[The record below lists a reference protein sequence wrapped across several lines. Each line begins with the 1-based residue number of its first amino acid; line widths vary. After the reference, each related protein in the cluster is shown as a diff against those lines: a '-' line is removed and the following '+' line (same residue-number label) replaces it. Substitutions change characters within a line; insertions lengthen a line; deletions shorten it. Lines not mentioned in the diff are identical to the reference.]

1 MRRKMNS
8 IEAGARADSMLYVSI
23 ILISSFIL
31 IAILTNPVYS
41 GIAVDDRAIE
51 IEGKI
56 YDGGTWVDFT
66 LSEQVTNDWEIDN
79 DVTGTWYMVEFMDI
93 NCGHCKNA
101 ASDITSLSNDW
112 MNNRDITNGDS
123 VEFLAVS
130 INLGMKGDD
139 YTPANIVNFRNNYE
153 HQFAYLDDLD
163 NSVRDDWDIP
173 GTPTYFLINPLGV
186 IAYASPDAVAGETV
200 WDAMDRIIP
209 TGE

>member
-1 MRRKMNS
+1 MRRKMDS

-31 IAILTNPVYS
+31 IAVLTNPVYS
-41 GIAVDDRAIE
+41 GTGVDDSAIE

-56 YDGGTWVDFT
+56 NDGGTWVDFK
-66 LSEQVTNDWEIDN
+66 LSDNYNKNWTIDN

-123 VEFLAVS
+123 VDFLAVS

-139 YTPANIVNFRNNYE
+139 YTPENIVNFRNQYE
-153 HQFAYLDDLD
+153 HQFAYFDDLD
-163 NSVRDDWDIP
+163 NSVRDDWNVP
-173 GTPTYFLINPLGV
+173 GTPTYFLIAPNGV
-186 IAYASPDAVAGETV
+186 ISYASPEAVSGETV

-209 TGE
+209 TGA

>member
-31 IAILTNPVYS
+31 IAVLTNPVYS
-41 GIAVDDRAIE
+41 GTGVDDSAIE

-56 YDGGTWVDFT
+56 NDGGTWVDFK
-66 LSEQVTNDWEIDN
+66 LSDNYNKNWTIDN

-101 ASDITSLSNDW
+101 APDITSLSNDW

-123 VEFLAVS
+123 VDFLAVS
-130 INLGMKGDD
+130 VNLGMKGED
-139 YTPANIVNFRNNYE
+139 YTCLLYT
-153 HQFAYLDDLD
+153 
-163 NSVRDDWDIP
+163 S
-173 GTPTYFLINPLGV
+173 
-186 IAYASPDAVAGETV
+186 DAADE
-200 WDAMDRIIP
+200 
-209 TGE
+209 